1 MTAPAAP
8 CEPPTTSDGRP
19 SAETRQRPA
28 RRGSRLPTVSIVLGA
43 LSIPSFWVLGLGFVL
58 GLCAV
63 VCGAFATTRTAVADD
78 EAASLRALLGI
89 VAGVAG
95 IMVSAI
101 ALFPILEYL

>member
-8 CEPPTTSDGRP
+8 CETPTTSDGWP
-19 SAETRQRPA
+19 SADTPERPA
-28 RRGSRLPTVSIVLGA
+28 RRSSRLPTVSIVLGA
-43 LSIPSFWVLGLGFVL
+43 LSIPSFWVFGLGFVL

>member
-1 MTAPAAP
+1 
-8 CEPPTTSDGRP
+8 
-19 SAETRQRPA
+19 
-28 RRGSRLPTVSIVLGA
+28 VSIVLGA
-43 LSIPSFWVLGLGFVL
+43 LSIPSFWVFGLGFAL

-63 VCGAFATTRTAVADD
+63 ICGAVATTRTAVADD

-101 ALFPILEYL
+101 AFFPILEYL